1 MYEKA
6 FQTYKESTI
15 VKAYIYCAY
24 KAYTK
29 EEYELFLLKNTVYPK
44 VHRELMEELQIYSQE
59 KSAEGK
65 EKLPEMEK
73 IKSTYRRN
81 QLC

>member
-6 FQTYKESTI
+6 FQTYKEPSI

-24 KAYTK
+24 KAYTR

-44 VHRELMEELQIYSQE
+44 VHRELMEELEIYMQE
-59 KSAEGK
+59 RRAEGK
-65 EKLPEMEK
+65 EKLPGAEK
-73 IKSTYRRN
+73 IKAAYRRS